1 MENIK
6 TSQNDLTATINSLP
20 KKPGVYLF
28 KDNKGKIIYIGKAK
42 ILYNRVRSY
51 FLNKENLN
59 ISNPKASYFSEKIN
73 TIDYLVTDS
82 EIEAL
87 ILELNLIKKYRPK
100 FNADLKDDKS
110 YPFIA
115 ITSEEDY
122 PRLII
127 TRNKNIRGAKY
138 FGPYTNVHALREIVE
153 YLKKIFLL
161 RDCKK
166 SKPGKQGSNPCL
178 NFHIGLCSGPCIN
191 KISKSEYKK
200 NIEYIILF
208 LKGKNK
214 NIINSLVLEM
224 NKSAQNMDYEK
235 AAEIKNRIDLISEI
249 YNGQKIFI
257 GGEDAWDF
265 IAMSIDVDVAA
276 ASLFMYRQGEFA
288 GFNNITITNFGA
300 ENLEEIL
307 SDFLVKY
314 YENINNMPNII
325 YIPFELEDMTTL
337 MEYFKKT
344 KGKKIDI
351 KVPRTGGNKSIMEM
365 ALRNCGLFLEKKK
378 YEKESNFNKVFND
391 VADLQKAL
399 KLKNIPRRIECYD
412 VSNLKDS
419 FPVGSMVVFIDGI
432 PARNNYRHFK
442 IRTVRGQD
450 DFKMIQELLRR
461 RLRYLSNSKIEIE
474 ESFYQKP
481 DLIIIDGGKGQLN
494 AAKEVLADCQ
504 MSGQIDL
511 VSLAKKEEII
521 FSDIFKGGI
530 SFEKSK
536 NFMRLIIRVRDETH
550 RFSVEFHQKLRDSNM
565 TRSFLDNIKGI
576 GEKKKQYI
584 FEASNSID
592 DLKNLLLKDL
602 ADIKGI
608 TYNDAKNIYDALHR

>member
-6 TSQNDLTATINSLP
+6 IRQNDLAATINSLP

-59 ISNPKASYFSEKIN
+59 ISNPKASYFSEKIS

-100 FNADLKDDKS
+100 FNSDLKDDKS

-115 ITSEEDY
+115 ITGEEDY

-127 TRNKNIRGAKY
+127 TRNKNIKGAKY
-138 FGPYTNVHALREIVE
+138 FGPFTNVNALREIVE

-166 SKPGKQGSNPCL
+166 SKPGKQGNKPCL
-178 NFHIGLCSGPCIN
+178 NFHIGLCSAPCIN

-214 NIINSLVLEM
+214 NIISRLALEM
-224 NKSAQNMDYEK
+224 NKSAENMDYEK
-235 AAEIKNRIDLISEI
+235 AAEIKNRIDLIGEI
-249 YNGQKIFI
+249 HNGQKIFI

-265 IAMSIDVDVAA
+265 IAMSIDVSVAA
-276 ASLFMYRQGEFA
+276 ASLFMYRQGELA
-288 GFNNITITNFGA
+288 GFSNITITNFGV
-300 ENLEEIL
+300 ENLEEIM

-325 YIPFELEDMTTL
+325 YIPFELEDMDTL

-344 KGKKIDI
+344 KGKKIEI
-351 KVPRTGGNKSIMEM
+351 KVPRTGGKKSIMEM
-365 ALRNCGLFLEKKK
+365 TLKNCGLFLEKKK
-378 YEKESNFNKVFND
+378 YEKESNFSQVFND
-391 VADLQKAL
+391 ITDLQKAL

-412 VSNLKDS
+412 VSNLRDS
-419 FPVGSMVVFIDGI
+419 FPVGSMVVFVDGV

-442 IRTVRGQD
+442 IKTVRGQD
-450 DFKMIQELLRR
+450 DFKMMQELLRR

-481 DLIIIDGGKGQLN
+481 DLIIIDGGKGQLT
-494 AAKEVLADCQ
+494 AAKEVITDCR

-511 VSLAKKEEII
+511 VSLAKKDEII
-521 FSDIFKGGI
+521 FSDTFKEGV
-530 SFEKSK
+530 SFEKNK
-536 NFMRLIIRVRDETH
+536 NFMRLLIRVRDETH
-550 RFSVEFHQKLRDSNM
+550 RFSVGYHQKLRDSNM
-565 TRSFLDNIKGI
+565 TRSFLDDIKGI
-576 GEKKKQYI
+576 GEKKKQCI
-584 FEASNSID
+584 FEAANSID
-592 DLKNLLLKDL
+592 DLKNLSLKDL

-608 TYNDAKNIYDALHR
+608 NYKDAKNIYDVLHR

>member
-1 MENIK
+1 MENINI
-6 TSQNDLTATINSLP
+6 SQNDLAATINSLP

-28 KDNKGKIIYIGKAK
+28 KDSNGKIIYIGKAK

-59 ISNPKASYFSEKIN
+59 ISNPKASYFSEKIT

-110 YPFIA
+110 FPFIA
-115 ITSEEDY
+115 ITVEEDY

-166 SKPGKQGSNPCL
+166 SKPGKQSSKPCL

-191 KISKSEYKK
+191 KISKSEYRK

-214 NIINSLVLEM
+214 SIVRSLVIEM
-224 NKSAQNMDYEK
+224 NKSAQNMHYEK
-235 AAEIKNRIDLISEI
+235 AAEIKKRIDLIGEI

-265 IAMSIDVDVAA
+265 IAISIDGDVAA
-276 ASLFMYRQGEFA
+276 VSLFMYRQGELA

-300 ENLEEIL
+300 ENSEEIL

-325 YIPFELEDMTTL
+325 YIPFEIEDLSTL
-337 MEYFKKT
+337 MEYFKKA

-351 KVPRTGGNKSIMEM
+351 KVPRTGENKNIMEM
-365 ALRNCGLFLEKKK
+365 VLKNSGLFLEKKK
-378 YEKESNFNKVFND
+378 YEKESNFSRVFND
-391 VADLQKAL
+391 VSDLQKAL
-399 KLKNIPRRIECYD
+399 NLKNIPRRIECYD
-412 VSNLKDS
+412 ISNMGNS
-419 FPVGSMVVFIDGI
+419 FPVGSMVVFTDGI

-442 IRTVRGQD
+442 IKTVNGQD
-450 DFKMIQELLRR
+450 DFKMMQELLKR
-461 RLRYLSNSKIEIE
+461 RLKYLNNSKIEIE

-481 DLIIIDGGKGQLN
+481 DLIIIDGGKGQLS
-494 AAKEVLADCQ
+494 AVREVLNNYG
-504 MSGQIDL
+504 MSDQIDL

-521 FSDIFKGGI
+521 FSDIFKEGI
-530 SFEKSK
+530 AFEKSK
-536 NFMRLIIRVRDETH
+536 NFMRLIIRIRDETH

-565 TRSFLDNIKGI
+565 TRSFLDSIKGI

-584 FEASNSID
+584 FEAANAKD
-592 DLKNLLLKDL
+592 DLKNLSLKDL

>member
-6 TSQNDLTATINSLP
+6 IRNSDLASIINSLP

-28 KDNKGKIIYIGKAK
+28 KDDNGRVIYIGKAK

-73 TIDYLVTDS
+73 AIDYLVTDS
-82 EIEAL
+82 EVEAL

-110 YPFIA
+110 FPFIA
-115 ITSEEDY
+115 ITCEEEY

-127 TRNKNIRGAKY
+127 TRNKNIKGAKY
-138 FGPYTNVHALREIVE
+138 FGPYTNVHAVREIVE

-166 SKPGKQGSNPCL
+166 AKPGKQGNKPCL
-178 NFHIGLCSGPCIN
+178 NFHIGLCSGPCT
-191 KISKSEYKK
+191 SKKGNIEYKK
-200 NIEYIILF
+200 NIDYIILF

-214 NIINSLVLEM
+214 NIIKSLVLEM
-224 NKSAQNMDYEK
+224 NKSAEKMDYEK
-235 AAEIKNRIDLISEI
+235 AAIIKSRIELIGEI
-249 YNGQKIFI
+249 YNNQKIFI

-265 IAMSIDVDVAA
+265 IAMSADAGVAA
-276 ASLFMYRQGEFA
+276 ASLFMYRQGELA
-288 GFNNITITNFGA
+288 GFNNITITNFGV
-300 ENLEEIL
+300 ENQQEIM
-307 SDFLVKY
+307 SDFLIKY

-325 YIPFELEDMTTL
+325 YIPFETEDMYVL

-344 KGKKIDI
+344 KGKKIEI
-351 KVPRTGGNKSIMEM
+351 KVPRTGENRSIMEM
-365 ALRNCGLFLEKKK
+365 AQKNSILFLEKKK
-378 YEKESNFNKVFND
+378 YEKESNFNQVFND
-391 VADLQKAL
+391 ITDLQKAL

-412 VSNLKDS
+412 VSNLGSS
-419 FPVGSMVVFIDGI
+419 FPVGSMVVFIDGV
-432 PARNNYRHFK
+432 PARDNYRHFK
-442 IRTVRGQD
+442 IKTVEGQD
-450 DFKMIQELLRR
+450 DFKMIQELLMR
-461 RLRYLSNSKIEIE
+461 RLKYLSNSKIEIE

-481 DLIIIDGGKGQLN
+481 DLIIIDGGRGQLS
-494 AAKEVLADCQ
+494 AAVEVFADC
-504 MSGQIDL
+504 GVTDLIDL

-521 FSDIFKGGI
+521 FSNIFKDGI
-530 SFEKSK
+530 SFEKGK
-536 NFMRLIIRVRDETH
+536 NFMRLIIRIRDETH
-550 RFSVEFHQKLRDSNM
+550 RFSVGFHQKLRDSNM
-565 TRSFLDNIKGI
+565 TKSLLDDIRGI

-584 FEASNSID
+584 FEASDSTDSI
-592 DLKNLLLKDL
+592 KNFSLKDL
-602 ADIKGI
+602 ADIKGL

>member
-6 TSQNDLTATINSLP
+6 IRQNDLASTINSLP

-28 KDNKGKIIYIGKAK
+28 KDDNGKVIYIGKAK

-87 ILELNLIKKYRPK
+87 VLELNLIKKYRPK

-115 ITSEEDY
+115 IIFEEEY

-127 TRNKNIRGAKY
+127 TRNKNIKGAKY
-138 FGPYTNVHALREIVE
+138 FGPYTNVHALREIVG

-166 SKPGKQGSNPCL
+166 SKPGKQGNKPCL

-191 KISKSEYKK
+191 KISNSEYKK
-200 NIEYIILF
+200 NIGYIILF

-214 NIINSLVLEM
+214 NIIKSLVLEM
-224 NKSAQNMDYEK
+224 NKSAEKLDYEK
-235 AAEIKNRIDLISEI
+235 AARIKNRIELIGEI
-249 YNGQKIFI
+249 YNDQKIFI

-265 IAMSIDVDVAA
+265 IAMSSDASVAA
-276 ASLFMYRQGEFA
+276 ASLFMYRQGELA
-288 GFNNITITNFGA
+288 GFNNIIITNFGA
-300 ENLEEIL
+300 ENLEEIM

-325 YIPFELEDMTTL
+325 YIPFEIEDMAIL
-337 MEYFKKT
+337 VEYFRKT
-344 KGKKIDI
+344 KGKKIEI
-351 KVPRTGGNKSIMEM
+351 KIPRSGENRSIMEM
-365 ALRNCGLFLEKKK
+365 ALKNCGLFLEKKK

-391 VADLQKAL
+391 ITDLQKAL
-399 KLKNIPRRIECYD
+399 KLKNIPKRIECYD
-412 VSNLKDS
+412 VSNLGSS
-419 FPVGSMVVFIDGI
+419 FPVGSMVVFIDGV

-442 IRTVRGQD
+442 IKTVKGQD
-450 DFKMIQELLRR
+450 DFKMIQELLKR
-461 RLRYLSNSKIEIE
+461 RLKYLSNSKIEIE

-481 DLIIIDGGKGQLN
+481 DLIIIDGGRGQLN
-494 AAKEVLADCQ
+494 AAMEVLDDCGV
-504 MSGQIDL
+504 SGYIDL

-521 FSDIFKGGI
+521 FSIIFKDGI

-536 NFMRLIIRVRDETH
+536 NFMRLMIRIRDETH
-550 RFSVEFHQKLRDSNM
+550 RFSVGFHQKLRDSNM
-565 TRSFLDNIKGI
+565 TRSLLDNIKGI

-584 FEASNSID
+584 FEAASSID
-592 DLKNLLLKDL
+592 SLKNLSLKDL
-602 ADIKGI
+602 ADVKGL
-608 TYNDAKNIYDALHR
+608 TYNDAKNIYDVLHR